1 MRQYPSVPKLR
12 TLLIVL
18 TASTACGSGAS
29 GGKAPP
35 ITAEPVQMNV
45 IAAPVPV
52 PPDASV
58 LETPPQEPPKVVC
71 ADGTT
76 LSIAPA
82 PEQTFFCAN
91 DKGVRNGP
99 FVSLFPDGTVAINGT
114 YKDGKLD
121 GIWERHYPGGAIVER
136 GAYVAGTKDGKWQQ
150 LGPTGAVL
158 GEYELKAGTGTDKR
172 WYDDGKPYMQRQL
185 RGGQPWG
192 EMKVWEH
199 DGMVAVTAKLY
210 GTRYDGPKVVGQKNT
225 LRIEETFHNGIRH
238 DARQIY
244 QFWLLVMDENYD
256 AKGKLDGAYTI
267 WRDKKIPRVQGTYDH
282 GKRTGTWQWFDRNN
296 NKEREGDFTDG
307 KKVGAWSEWTEN
319 KLTFSGSYTDGK
331 PDGEFAYFDK
341 NGNELGRFEI
351 HDGTGEMDTYYP
363 NKKVSSKTHMQA
375 GAMDGVY
382 QELTLRGKVVVEGR
396 YSSDVKN
403 GWWREWNDL
412 GPQGLQ
418 IQLEQH
424 WRWGKLDGAVKK
436 YDNGKLV
443 SEATYKNGKAEGP
456 YTVFRDGKPALTGT
470 FANDRRTGT
479 WTTYDPEGGVTMV
492 ATYKDGVLE
501 GPWRQLTDG
510 IAVEGTMTAGR
521 RSGSWTRTD
530 KSGAKQVLTYKPV

>member
-1 MRQYPSVPKLR
+1 
-12 TLLIVL
+12 
-18 TASTACGSGAS
+18 
-29 GGKAPP
+29 
-35 ITAEPVQMNV
+35 MNV

-76 LSIAPA
+76 LAIAPA
-82 PEQTFFCAN
+82 PEETFFCAN

-158 GEYELKAGTGTDKR
+158 GEYELKAGTGTEKR

-296 NKEREGDFTDG
+296 NKER
-307 KKVGAWSEWTEN
+307 
-319 KLTFSGSYTDGK
+319 
-331 PDGEFAYFDK
+331 
-341 NGNELGRFEI
+341 
-351 HDGTGEMDTYYP
+351 
-363 NKKVSSKTHMQA
+363 
-375 GAMDGVY
+375 
-382 QELTLRGKVVVEGR
+382 
-396 YSSDVKN
+396 
-403 GWWREWNDL
+403 
-412 GPQGLQ
+412 
-418 IQLEQH
+418 
-424 WRWGKLDGAVKK
+424 
-436 YDNGKLV
+436 
-443 SEATYKNGKAEGP
+443 
-456 YTVFRDGKPALTGT
+456 
-470 FANDRRTGT
+470 
-479 WTTYDPEGGVTMV
+479 
-492 ATYKDGVLE
+492 
-501 GPWRQLTDG
+501 
-510 IAVEGTMTAGR
+510 
-521 RSGSWTRTD
+521 
-530 KSGAKQVLTYKPV
+530 